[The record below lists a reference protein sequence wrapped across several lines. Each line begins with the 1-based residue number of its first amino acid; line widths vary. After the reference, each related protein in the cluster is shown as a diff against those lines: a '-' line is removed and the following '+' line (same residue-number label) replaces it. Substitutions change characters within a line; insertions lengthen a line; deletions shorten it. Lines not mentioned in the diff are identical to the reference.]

1 MMPRRG
7 ENIYKRKDGR
17 WEGRYIKCRI
27 NGKVQYGYVYAK
39 SYKEAKERLYQAK
52 NFNKDST
59 SEYAKSEK
67 KQSSITFYDI
77 STQWLNMKASTIKP
91 SSYTRYSNLLKT
103 YLYPQYRDTLIEDI
117 LPESVDLYINRLLTS
132 GKTNKTGLSP
142 KTVQCIIS
150 LLKSILK
157 YAYRMNHISSVSTSY
172 IGIKQEQ
179 RPMHILSI
187 TDQNAL
193 TIYINEHPTP
203 TNLGILLCLYTGM
216 RIGEICALKWSDI
229 LWDEQCVRI
238 EKTLQRLQNNTKSIP
253 KTSIVITAP
262 KSSCSIRK
270 VPLPDGL
277 YNMLHQYKQK
287 DDTFILTGTISY
299 IEPRTMQNRY
309 KSILKQCN
317 INDTNFHSLRHTFA
331 TRCIEL
337 GFDVKSLSEI
347 LGHANVNITLNRY
360 VHPSMEQKQRNMN
373 LLTDLLTVE

>member
-1 MMPRRG
+1 MPRRG

-17 WEGRYIKCRI
+17 WEGRYIKCHI
-27 NGKVQYGYVYAK
+27 NGKAQYGYIYAK
-39 SYKEAKERLYQAK
+39 SYKEAKERLNQAK
-52 NFNKDST
+52 NLNMITTTEITKNVKLQNAT
-59 SEYAKSEK
+59 
-67 KQSSITFYDI
+67 TFYEI
-77 STQWLNMKASTIKP
+77 STQWLNMKEATIKL
-91 SSYTRYSNLLKT
+91 SSYIRYSNLLNA

-117 LPESVDLYINRLLTS
+117 SPTSVDSYINMLLTS
-132 GKTNKTGLSP
+132 GKKDKTGLAP

-150 LLKSILK
+150 LLKSILE
-157 YAYRMNHISSVSTSY
+157 YAYRMNYNSSISTSY
-172 IGIKQEQ
+172 ISIKQE
-179 RPMHILSI
+179 RKPMHILSI
-187 TDQNAL
+187 TDQNVL
-193 TIYINEHPTP
+193 TIYIYEHPAP

-216 RIGEICALKWSDI
+216 RIGEICALKWGDI
-229 LWDEQCVRI
+229 LWDEHCVLI
-238 EKTLQRLQNNTKSIP
+238 EKTLQRLQNTNKSTA

-270 VPLPDGL
+270 VPLPDEL
-277 YNMLHQYKQK
+277 YNVLQKYKQK
-287 DDTFILTGTISY
+287 DEAFILTGTNSY

-317 INDTNFHSLRHTFA
+317 IQAINFHSLRHTFA

-373 LLTDLLTVE
+373 LLTELLSVK

>member
-1 MMPRRG
+1 MPRRG

-17 WEGRYIKCRI
+17 WEGRYIKCHI
-27 NGKVQYGYVYAK
+27 NGKVQYGYIYAK
-39 SYKEAKERLYQAK
+39 SYKEAKERLNQAK
-52 NFNKDST
+52 NLNMNAT
-59 SEYAKSEK
+59 TEITKSVK
-67 KQSSITFYDI
+67 MKNAITFYEI
-77 STQWLNMKASTIKP
+77 STQWLNMKAATIKL
-91 SSYTRYSNLLKT
+91 SSYTRYSNLLST

-117 LPESVDLYINRLLTS
+117 SPASVDSYINMLLTV
-132 GKTNKTGLSP
+132 GKKNKMGLAP

-150 LLKSILK
+150 LLKSILD
-157 YAYRMNHISSVSTSY
+157 YAYRMNYISSISTSY
-172 IGIKQEQ
+172 ISIKQEQ
-179 RPMHILSI
+179 KPMHILSI

-193 TIYINEHPTP
+193 TIYIYEHPTP
-203 TNLGILLCLYTGM
+203 TNIGILLCLYTGM

-229 LWDEQCVRI
+229 LWDEHCVLI
-238 EKTLQRLQNNTKSIP
+238 EKTLQRLQNCNKVTS

-262 KSSCSIRK
+262 KSVCSIRK
-270 VPLPDGL
+270 VPLPDKL
-277 YNMLHQYKQK
+277 YNVLYKYKQN
-287 DDTFILTGTISY
+287 DEAFILTGTISY

-317 INDTNFHSLRHTFA
+317 IQDINFHSLRHTFA

-373 LLTDLLTVE
+373 LLTELLSVK